1 VICDEEHGGMTDS
14 VVVAGIS
21 HDRTPTSL
29 RERVHLAPLDAAS
42 LSRDLA
48 ERGHEAIV
56 LATCNRTEVYVTG
69 VSAEQA
75 LRNGRLALAEVGVG
89 SRLFASGYIHADER
103 AARHLF
109 RVAAGLESIVLGD
122 THVVAQVREAHEAAR
137 QRGATGPILDRLFE
151 AASGASKRVRAQ
163 TTVSTGVTTIAGAA
177 VAAAARL
184 AGPLASRRVLVVG
197 AGAVA
202 TVAALGA
209 ASRGCRGIVVANRS
223 AEPAGDLARRVGGRP
238 AALDTLDETL
248 AGADVIFCA
257 TASREF
263 VLTDRHAAACA
274 RVARSRLIFD
284 LALPRDVDPAFRAL
298 PGARVLDLDDLTQAV
313 RASASTRRR
322 DLERADAI
330 VCGEAARWEAWRRA
344 RGAAPAITELHEDAE
359 ATRRFVLRRHAHDL
373 AQLAPH
379 QQRLVET
386 ITAQLVAKL
395 LRAPTMELRR
405 GDTAAA
411 GQGQLHGEDGALAER
426 AAQAERPAE
435 RLDAV
440 A

>member
-1 VICDEEHGGMTDS
+1 M
-14 VVVAGIS
+14 
-21 HDRTPTSL
+21 
-29 RERVHLAPLDAAS
+29 
-42 LSRDLA
+42 
-48 ERGHEAIV
+48 

-69 VSAEQA
+69 AGADEA
-75 LRNGRLALAEVGVG
+75 LRNARFALAEAGVG
-89 SRLFASGYIHADER
+89 RRLFRRAYVHADEP

-122 THVVAQVREAHEAAR
+122 THVIAQVREAHQAAR
-137 QRGATGPILDRLFE
+137 RRDATGPILDRLFE

-184 AGPLASRRVLVVG
+184 AGPLERRRVLVVG

-209 ASRGCRGIVVANRS
+209 VSRGCRQIVVANRS
-223 AEPAGDLARRVGGRP
+223 ADPAGDLARRVGGR
-238 AALDTLDETL
+238 AVGLDELGEEL
-248 AGADVIFCA
+248 AAADVIFCA
-257 TASREF
+257 TASRGF
-263 VLTDRHAAACA
+263 VLTDRHAEACSQD
-274 RVARSRLIFD
+274 VKPRLVFD

-298 PGARVLDLDDLTQAV
+298 SGTRVVDLDDLTQAV

-330 VCGEAARWEAWRRA
+330 VGGEAARWEAWRRA
-344 RGAAPAITELHEDAE
+344 RAAAPAITELHEGAE
-359 ATRRFVLRRHAHDL
+359 ATRRRVLRRHAADL
-373 AQLAPH
+373 AQLAPE

-386 ITAQLVAKL
+386 ITAQLVAGL
-395 LRAPTMELRR
+395 LHTPTLELRR
-405 GDTAAA
+405 GHATVARHR
-411 GQGQLHGEDGALAER
+411 QLHGDDGALAAR
-426 AAQAERPAE
+426 AAQGERSTK
-435 RLDAV
+435 RLDPV